1 MPDDPARRSQ
11 PFLAAGVLFF
21 DAAGRVMLVRPTY
34 KSGWDIPGGYVERDE
49 SPLAAC
55 RREVREELGI
65 APTIGRLLV
74 VDWAPHPDEGD
85 KVLYVFDG
93 GELPPDDLAALRL
106 DPDELAESAF
116 HTIEEAAAVL
126 VPRLARRVEAAVTAR
141 REGVTLYLEHGQRPD
156 EAVR

>member
-1 MPDDPARRSQ
+1 MPDDPARRSR

-74 VDWAPHPDEGD
+74 VDWAPHSDEGD

-93 GELPPDDLAALRL
+93 GEVTSDDLAALRL

-116 HTIEEAAAVL
+116 HTIEDAPDVL

-141 REGVTLYLEHGQRPD
+141 REGLTLYLEHGQQPA